1 MIKNQIVITC
11 FISSVCYSAAYY
23 SYWNPINCDEN
34 GYGCEYSSL
43 DNTSTTNSF
52 DTYDYYKSSAKDNYH
67 TNEARGFSDSTN
79 DYSVI
84 TQTTGIK
91 RHPLTTKL

>member
-1 MIKNQIVITC
+1 MNFMIFLFFILQPSDNLSFFDIKYLIMRNINQIWNL
-11 FISSVCYSAAYY
+11 FI
-23 SYWNPINCDEN
+23 

-52 DTYDYYKSSAKDNYH
+52 ETYDYYKNSAKNNYH

-79 DYSVI
+79 E
-84 TQTTGIK
+84 
-91 RHPLTTKL
+91 